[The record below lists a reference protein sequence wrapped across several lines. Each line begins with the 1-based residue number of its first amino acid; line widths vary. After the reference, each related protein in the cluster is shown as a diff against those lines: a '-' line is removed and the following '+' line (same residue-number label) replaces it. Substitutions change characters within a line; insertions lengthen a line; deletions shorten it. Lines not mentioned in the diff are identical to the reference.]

1 MAHSRVPM
9 SGWRRKFAAT
19 LLFARS
25 LAGPNSMG
33 LMTLRPITLGPISL
47 GPIVLGLIVL
57 GAIVAGGTLA
67 ARSFAQEFVADGAEP
82 MGVLLLRNG
91 NVFRGRISRLG
102 DRYTVLLAAN
112 NEVRF
117 AEAEVAFHGAT
128 LDDAYRF
135 KHSQLPPG
143 QVGERLN
150 LAEWCLRYGLLRQA
164 AEEVT
169 VALRLEPNHP
179 RIPGLEARIEASMT
193 APQAATASANPAPAN
208 LSLANP
214 ALRQPYLA
222 NPARALPSSA
232 RSSVDRA
239 AKASD
244 PIAQR
249 DRAGESPATLEQLES
264 MARELPSGT
273 LERFTAVI
281 QPMLVNRCGA
291 NHCHGASGDSNY
303 RLHRWSLG
311 ASATRRYTLR
321 NLHATMRHVDREAP
335 ANSELLTQAARPHGG
350 TNVAPLPPSEAAQLA
365 VLRNWT
371 QLAAQSRSSPL
382 PATIAG
388 RDARPLQSLPALGPS
403 NATAATAATNATN
416 ATNPMIATNAT
427 NATIATNGSTAPSA
441 IPPSSTAATPKNM
454 TTAGAIDAALELP
467 RDPFDPE
474 IFNRRY
480 GEQASP

>member
-1 MAHSRVPM
+1 MGPM
-9 SGWRRKFAAT
+9 TLKPIMLRRIT
-19 LLFARS
+19 LR
-25 LAGPNSMG
+25 PI
-33 LMTLRPITLGPISL
+33 TLRPITLGLIT
-47 GPIVLGLIVL
+47 LGLIVL
-57 GAIVAGGTLA
+57 GAIVAGGMLA

-179 RIPGLEARIEASMT
+179 RIPGLEARIEAYMT
-193 APQAATASANPAPAN
+193 APQAATASANPSPAN
-208 LSLANP
+208 PS
-214 ALRQPYLA
+214 LRQPYPANSSAA
-222 NPARALPSSA
+222 NPFSA
-232 RSSVDRA
+232 RSPVDRA
-239 AKASD
+239 AKAND

-365 VLRNWT
+365 LLRNWT

-403 NATAATAATNATN
+403 NATAATAATA
-416 ATNPMIATNAT
+416 ATNAT
-427 NATIATNGSTAPSA
+427 NAAIATNASAGPSA
-441 IPPSSTAATPKNM
+441 IPPIPTAATPKNM
-454 TTAGAIDAALELP
+454 ATAGAVDATLELP

-480 GEQASP
+480 GEKTSP

>member
-1 MAHSRVPM
+1 
-9 SGWRRKFAAT
+9 
-19 LLFARS
+19 
-25 LAGPNSMG
+25 
-33 LMTLRPITLGPISL
+33 
-47 GPIVLGLIVL
+47 
-57 GAIVAGGTLA
+57 
-67 ARSFAQEFVADGAEP
+67 
-82 MGVLLLRNG
+82 
-91 NVFRGRISRLG
+91 
-102 DRYTVLLAAN
+102 
-112 NEVRF
+112 
-117 AEAEVAFHGAT
+117 
-128 LDDAYRF
+128 
-135 KHSQLPPG
+135 
-143 QVGERLN
+143 
-150 LAEWCLRYGLLRQA
+150 LLRQA

-179 RIPGLEARIEASMT
+179 RIPGLEARLEASMT
-193 APQAATASANPAPAN
+193 VPKAATASANPSP
-208 LSLANP
+208 ANP
-214 ALRQPYLA
+214 ALRQPYPANLSPANASPA
-222 NPARALPSSA
+222 NPFSA
-232 RSSVDRA
+232 RSPVDRA
-239 AKASD
+239 AEAND

-311 ASATRRYTLR
+311 ANATRRYTLR

-416 ATNPMIATNAT
+416 ATNPIIATNAT